1 VAMPPQEAGSK
12 GEAPGVEASEV
23 PPEVETLEDRPE
35 VASAAADGVE
45 ASDIRSNLT

>member
-1 VAMPPQEAGSK
+1 
-12 GEAPGVEASEV
+12 
-23 PPEVETLEDRPE
+23 VETLEDRPE